1 MTRQFPP
8 GAPQTFPASEAPHWM
23 SVSVRIQSPVPQ
35 GDGDH
40 GEPADQVSVV
50 RTVRI
55 LHDESGY
62 GHGV

>member
-1 MTRQFPP
+1 
-8 GAPQTFPASEAPHWM
+8 M

-50 RTVRI
+50 RTVRT